1 MQSNVSA
8 LWRRLPP
15 DLDSRI
21 EECIR
26 AGCEKAEGQGA
37 GYLFFRA
44 DDVAVPGRQ
53 FSRMMDLFSTHG
65 VPLSLAVVPAML
77 TRKRWQYLKG
87 FEKKNPS
94 RWCWYQHGWR
104 HVNYEAEGKKQEFG
118 DARSLSEIKQDLM
131 RGKCRLEQLLAEA
144 FYPADIIQ
152 LEADSRDCRERVE
165 QINRTALEVCE
176 YLSRNPAVESVY
188 YPAFTNREMYDRFR
202 RPDGGYG
209 GLFSIV
215 LKDAAKVTEAFY
227 DALEITKGPNL
238 GTSFSLCC
246 PFTLI
251 AHYDELEWAESAG
264 ASRYLIRISVGL
276 EPAEELITRIQ
287 SAIDT
292 AIGA

>member
-94 RWCWYQHGWR
+94 RWCWHQHGWR
-104 HVNYEAEGKKQEFG
+104 HVNHATEGKKQEFG
-118 DARSLSEIKQDLM
+118 DGRGISEIK
-131 RGKCRLEQLLAEA
+131 RR
-144 FYPADIIQ
+144 F
-152 LEADSRDCRERVE
+152 
-165 QINRTALEVCE
+165 QI
-176 YLSRNPAVESVY
+176 P
-188 YPAFTNREMYDRFR
+188 
-202 RPDGGYG
+202 
-209 GLFSIV
+209 
-215 LKDAAKVTEAFY
+215 
-227 DALEITKGPNL
+227 
-238 GTSFSLCC
+238 SFSL
-246 PFTLI
+246 LGN
-251 AHYDELEWAESAG
+251 L
-264 ASRYLIRISVGL
+264 
-276 EPAEELITRIQ
+276 
-287 SAIDT
+287 
-292 AIGA
+292 